1 MKTCFCQVIQVSWE
15 LTRDLCQC
23 SLNTKGQ
30 GCCVPK
36 KGCDC
41 DNESITVGVRDFFF
55 SSLQNTFLSASCVLC
70 QSSVKSWHLSKSTPA
85 APLFPGF
92 LKFLTR
98 LEGTS
103 VPHLSPE
110 LLTTASVQVSLASF
124 QSHTV
129 HGMFFLKPI
138 ELCHFPD

>member
-85 APLFPGF
+85 APSIKRLSLFVFQDIIVYF
-92 LKFLTR
+92 LEYLFITNL
-98 LEGTS
+98 TS
-103 VPHLSPE
+103 VVFFFFFNRAQFLSDRYY
-110 LLTTASVQVSLASF
+110 F
-124 QSHTV
+124 
-129 HGMFFLKPI
+129 
-138 ELCHFPD
+138 C